1 MIRQSFDLEILK
13 TRRSLGASQCQF
25 WPHKIFKKLL
35 LYLKKPQI
43 TSNKWVLSTQT
54 NTYRRPTCITPPAT
68 HLIPI

>member
-13 TRRSLGASQCQF
+13 TRRSLGASQCHF
-25 WPHKIFKKLL
+25 LSYKIFKKVLF
-35 LYLKKPQI
+35 YLKKPQI

-54 NTYRRPTCITPPAT
+54 NTYRCPTCTNPPVA